1 MDYNNYFSTE
11 GKKTPPL
18 VDKDIPIPNKV
29 KPSIDYNNYFST
41 EEKKIPSL
49 IDKDIPISKKV
60 KSSIDYNKYLT
71 SDKKYTNFE
80 KDTVLPKDRDLNI
93 SKSLT
98 YGWNIGKASLAAFAG
113 AIPGGMDRFRD
124 WFSDKHGKAAV
135 DNDWLE
141 YASEYLEETSLE
153 YYKKAQSIGE
163 PQGLG
168 NRLLAEIAQVPG
180 AVVQYIPSM
189 LVTSRVPVLKDSW
202 LRLPLSFAATDA
214 IRVADEAPMWG
225 TDSISNEAVK
235 GFGTGVYLYGASKV
249 KNLPIK
255 SLMLFG
261 LGFVTAGDGFIPT
274 SRADSEKR
282 VAAGLTWALL
292 GAFDR
297 VIQKKLPREKI
308 IAKLKDGKKIA
319 ELTKE
324 ERESIPEDVKTL
336 HNIKEIDNYIIQTKT
351 IIQEG
356 KKQGG
361 ERLTTQDITNLEAR
375 VEKFEVERSRYEK
388 VLYTLEE
395 QAGVIHGLDQRPI
408 EQVWNTTLKNLET
421 AKDLPNPNSAIA
433 QKGLP
438 GKFVSDWY
446 AGKGGNLLYR
456 RLVDEVSVVR
466 NKIENLV
473 QVIIYSPEKTPKGHR
488 SKRQPGESIFDF
500 FQRNNY
506 ALTTFIPALTARR
519 FLTTVKGKEG
529 ALTKF
534 EILARKFIDKA
545 DQIIQVGFKIERD
558 KSGKAEAKGED
569 YTTKKSDGTFKYE
582 VTDKELGKTYRLD
595 KEQIDAYRLMRKGDR
610 EAINFFNKH
619 AEGLGYERIQV
630 IPNHMQRNWDGA
642 FKLWVWTEGKTK
654 NAQPDAVYAAHTN
667 KKINEIQ
674 EAKAK
679 EFPNAEFNIVQRK
692 RLTEYN
698 SNLSLF
704 YDNIALLKAKGQTA
718 AVEMMQ
724 LSGKELLKRRNQY
737 AKYGKTRRDVKGYI
751 GSVESTAKERVN
763 NYLKAYT
770 QRITG
775 GIQAIEYARLNEF
788 HRTLFNKK
796 WISRNFNNTK
806 ILSKQYLDNF
816 TGSLPKHKLDLFIE
830 NATKVFGDTGISKF
844 FGGLNNLQLHLRLL
858 WFNFRFAAS
867 QGIQP
872 YQMVVP
878 KLIGLKADGYTNVDI
893 GKVMIKSQKA
903 LFTPDKLERDAIKT
917 FGETGLVTAA
927 FLREFMDQQ
936 SNFSTKVSPLNIGTI
951 SGYVSGRNLV
961 ATIEMNSRLNAGLMI
976 YHFFK
981 EAGLSHNTSKYRAAY
996 MANKVMVEYHLS
1008 ERALMYGP
1016 AVLGHLGK
1024 PAGLFKT
1031 FLSNYF
1037 AQFLTHIKDGKRTGD
1052 YSATAAYGISM
1063 ITVAG
1068 LTGVIAV
1075 NQADFLLR
1083 QASVVTENLWNI
1095 KIPTISEFTLTS
1107 DLPLFF
1113 KVGVPS
1119 AILGGDMTA
1128 TLAAPGLSVK
1138 DLFSVPGL
1146 DYLGLNPLRA
1156 YQYFRGRNI
1165 GLTQG
1170 FLGPR
1175 NGLLWK
1181 ILLESKK
1188 ASSADVEAFY
1198 KLSAPTSFHGYI
1210 EAYYAGIDNPFLE
1223 LLGNDKYAL
1232 KKYLVTIDAKK
1243 NRGTFYRTKGDWIRR
1258 FLSLRPLDETL
1269 MMRLIYTQ
1277 TLVKRDAIA
1286 SFDNLLNYV
1295 ISESFADW
1303 GVGDIPDWAY
1313 DTAWN
1318 EYGID
1323 PKSFKLKV
1331 INRYKRNFTDIQE
1344 RTTDKKSKFRQTQ
1357 IVDETLENFYYYL
1370 D

>member
-1 MDYNNYFSTE
+1 MDYNT
-11 GKKTPPL
+11 
-18 VDKDIPIPNKV
+18 
-29 KPSIDYNNYFST
+29 YFST
-41 EEKKIPSL
+41 EEKKIPPV
-49 IDKDIPISKKV
+49 IEKDIPISKKV
-60 KSSIDYNKYLT
+60 QSSIDYNKYLT
-71 SDKKYTNFE
+71 GDKKYTNFD
-80 KDTVLPKDRDLNI
+80 KDIVLPKDRELNI
-93 SKSLT
+93 SKSLS
-98 YGWNIGKASLAAFAG
+98 YGWNMGKASLAAFA
-113 AIPGGMDRFRD
+113 AAVPGGMDRFRD
-124 WFSDKHGKAAV
+124 WFFDKHGKDAV

-141 YASEYLEETSLE
+141 HAHEYLEETSLE
-153 YYKKAQSIGE
+153 YYKKAESIGE
-163 PQGLG
+163 PQGYE

-189 LVTSRVPVLKDSW
+189 LVTSRVPGLKDSW

-214 IRVADEAPMWG
+214 IRVADEAPVWG
-225 TDSISNEAVK
+225 TDSIASEAVK

-249 KNLPIK
+249 KNLPVK

-274 SRADSEKR
+274 TRADSEKR
-282 VAAGLTWALL
+282 VAAGITWALL
-292 GAFDR
+292 GVFDR

-308 IAKLKDGKKIA
+308 IAKLQNGKKIA

-336 HNIKEIDNYIIQTKT
+336 HNILEIDNYITQTKT

-361 ERLTTQDITNLEAR
+361 EKLTTQDITNLEAR
-375 VEKFEVERSRYEK
+375 VAKFEVERSRYEK
-388 VLYTLEE
+388 VLHTLEE
-395 QAGVIHGLDQRPI
+395 QTGVIHGLDQRPI

-421 AKDLPNPNSAIA
+421 AKDLPDIAIA

-438 GKFVSDWY
+438 GKYAADWY

-456 RLVDEVSVVR
+456 RLVDEIAVAH
-466 NKIENLV
+466 NKVENLI
-473 QVIIYSPEKTPKGHR
+473 QNILYSPEKAPKGHR
-488 SKRQPGESIFDF
+488 IKRQPGESIFDF

-534 EILARKFIDKA
+534 EILARKAIDKA
-545 DQIIQVGFKIERD
+545 DQVIRVGFKVEYD
-558 KSGKAEAKGED
+558 KSRKAEAKGED

-582 VTDKELGKTYRLD
+582 VTDKELSKTYKLD
-595 KEQIDAYRLMRKGDR
+595 KEQIEAYRGIRKGDR
-610 EAINFFNKH
+610 EAIDFFNKH

-630 IPNHMQRNWDGA
+630 IPNHMQRNWDGT

-654 NAQPDAVYAAHTN
+654 NAEPDAVYAANT
-667 KKINEIQ
+667 KWAI
-674 EAKAK
+674 EALQKEKQK
-679 EFPNAEFNIVQRK
+679 EFPNAEFNIVQRQ
-692 RLTEYN
+692 RATEYN

-796 WISRNFNNTK
+796 WISKNFNNTK
-806 ILSKQYLDNF
+806 VFSKQYLENF
-816 TGSLPKHKLDLFIE
+816 TGALPKHKVDVLLE
-830 NATKVFGDTGISKF
+830 KMTQKFGDTGISRF
-844 FGGLNNLQLHLRLL
+844 FGGLNLLQLHLRLM
-858 WFNFRFAAS
+858 WWNFRFATS
-867 QGIQP
+867 QGVQP
-872 YQMVVP
+872 YQMVIP

-903 LFTPDKLERDAIKT
+903 LFTPNKLEQDAVRY
-917 FGETGLVTAA
+917 FGESGLVTAA
-927 FLREFMDQQ
+927 FLREFIDHQ

-961 ATIEMNSRLNAGLMI
+961 ATIEMNSRLNAGLMM

-981 EAGLSHNTSKYRAAY
+981 EAGLSHNTAKYRASY
-996 MANKVMVEYHLS
+996 MANKVMVEYHLA

-1016 AVLGHLGK
+1016 SVLGHLGK

-1031 FLSNYF
+1031 FQNNYF
-1037 AQFLTHIKDGKRTGD
+1037 AQLLTHIKDGKRTGD

-1068 LTGVIAV
+1068 LTGLIAV

-1083 QASVVTENLWNI
+1083 QASAVTENLWDI

-1146 DYLGLNPLRA
+1146 DYLGLNPLRT

-1170 FLGPR
+1170 FLGSR

-1181 ILLESKK
+1181 ILSESKN
-1188 ASSADVEAFY
+1188 ASPADVEAFF

-1223 LLGNDKYAL
+1223 FLGNDRYAF
-1232 KKYLVTIDAKK
+1232 KKYLPTIDAKK
-1243 NRGTFYRTKGDWIRR
+1243 NRGTFYRTKADWIRR
-1258 FLSLRPLDETL
+1258 FLSLRPVDEVL
-1269 MMRLIYTQ
+1269 MMKLIYTQ

-1286 SFDNLLNYV
+1286 SFDNLLNYA

-1303 GVGDIPDWAY
+1303 GFGDIPNWVY
-1313 DTAWN
+1313 NTAWKI
-1318 EYGID
+1318 YGID
-1323 PKSFKLKV
+1323 AKSFDLKV
-1331 INRYKRNFTDIQE
+1331 KNRYERNYTDIQD
-1344 RTTDKKSKFRQTQ
+1344 RTTDKKSKFNQTQ
-1357 IVDETLENFYYYL
+1357 IIDETLKNFYYYL